1 MRGQV
6 DRQQSIFVVFDLEQ
20 RVPME
25 HPLRKIKRWAD
36 HVLASMSRDFN
47 KAYGTTGK
55 PGIPPEQLLKALLL
69 QALYSIPSETK
80 LVEAI
85 EYNVLYRWFL
95 DLPMEHHAWTQ
106 EAFSMNRD
114 RFEIHDLHRKFFDRV
129 VAECLDQSLASP
141 DHFSIDGT
149 LIRSLASH
157 KSLQP
162 IGAVAGE
169 TAQDSTTKTK
179 QSREKKNQKAKA
191 KDKDKDQDGGTR
203 DELVDW
209 QGQKRSNAT
218 HRSTTDPD
226 ARLARK
232 GNGREAHLCHSGH
245 VMMDNRSGLC
255 LNVTVDFADGHAERR
270 NALRMLTQLKQR
282 HKLIPRTAGMD
293 MGYKAGE
300 FLLEVEKHGTV
311 PHVPMPDEPI
321 RGDSPQAE
329 ARRRARR
336 RRKTLGYRLSQRVR
350 KRCEQIIGWGKTVAG
365 LARTRFIGHDR
376 IENSALMAGAA
387 YNLLRMTRLMPG

>member
-6 DRQQSIFVVFDLEQ
+6 DRQQSIFVIFDLEQ
-20 RVPME
+20 RVPMD

-36 HVLASMSRDFN
+36 GVLATMSRDFN

-69 QALYSIPSETK
+69 QALYAIPSETK

-95 DLPMEHHAWTQ
+95 DLPMEQHAWTQ

-129 VAECLDQSLASP
+129 VAECLDRKLASP

-162 IGAVAGE
+162 IEPRGGEFATRPSPKKKDRDGDSPGGAG
-169 TAQDSTTKTK
+169 S
-179 QSREKKNQKAKA
+179 
-191 KDKDKDQDGGTR
+191 R
-203 DELVDW
+203 DESVDW
-209 QGQKRSNAT
+209 RGEKRSNAT
-218 HRSTTDPD
+218 HRSTTDPE

-255 LNVTVDFADGHAERR
+255 LNITVDTADGHAERR
-270 NALRMLTQLKQR
+270 NALRMLKHVKQR
-282 HKLIPRTAGMD
+282 HHLVPRTAGMD
-293 MGYKAGE
+293 MGYKPGE
-300 FLLEVEKHGTV
+300 FLLEVEQHGTT

-321 RGDSPQAE
+321 KGNSRAAQ
-329 ARRRARR
+329 ARRRAKRR
-336 RRKTLGYRLSQRVR
+336 MQTVGYRLSQRVR

-387 YNLLRMTRLMPG
+387 YNLLRMTRLVPG